1 MASQQK
7 ESLDEIDHMLL
18 DAADGI
24 FEVEIKVEDFVKTNP
39 RKPKYI
45 CGDCGKAC
53 TSAKVLANHY
63 LRLHLEGDVI
73 CEHCTPEQSCPRHHV
88 YYNWTRMSNDPKPHQ
103 CLLCSE
109 CFATPTRFTA
119 HQCSARPGNRSKP
132 KESRRR
138 TFVRVETTP
147 VPDSERAQYG
157 VPWPAPTR
165 RWAPAPAPAL
175 VPAAQDDRM
184 RIGFV
189 LSGDRR
195 MDVDFVL
202 LD

>member
-1 MASQQK
+1 
-7 ESLDEIDHMLL
+7 
-18 DAADGI
+18 
-24 FEVEIKVEDFVKTNP
+24 
-39 RKPKYI
+39 
-45 CGDCGKAC
+45 
-53 TSAKVLANHY
+53 
-63 LRLHLEGDVI
+63 
-73 CEHCTPEQSCPRHHV
+73 
-88 YYNWTRMSNDPKPHQ
+88 
-103 CLLCSE
+103 
-109 CFATPTRFTA
+109 
-119 HQCSARPGNRSKP
+119 
-132 KESRRR
+132 
-138 TFVRVETTP
+138 VRVETTP